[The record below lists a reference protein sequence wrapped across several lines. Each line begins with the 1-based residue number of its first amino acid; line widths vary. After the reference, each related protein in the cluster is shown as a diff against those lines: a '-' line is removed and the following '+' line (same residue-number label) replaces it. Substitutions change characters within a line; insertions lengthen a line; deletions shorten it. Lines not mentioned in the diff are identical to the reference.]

1 MTTNTNCIIVTH
13 NARLRCLLI
22 KFFNNS
28 SSNRNDALRRKL
40 KDYRWQNCCVLKL
53 FLKPTTGSKSIDFDL
68 SLIYDG
74 EIDPE
79 ENKPSYQYWA
89 TKDSPDLTV
98 RQKTKGCIGS
108 FCVKQNADQS
118 TGADNLRFNHFD
130 TLEGVIKFSELND
143 LNLESEIKNIK
154 NDFTFY
160 LVRHGQAEHNLY
172 TKTKIIRKKDTSLT
186 EIGDRGA
193 YNAGVAINNYLGE
206 NVFLKYFFTSDLI
219 RTKQTLG
226 GILRGITSKHLF
238 MNGNTVNVIVLPCS
252 HELAFVSDGKCDA
265 TVNLAQP
272 FTSENKM
279 FCTKLNNYEN
289 NSPGYNDCVRFNG
302 KTSDNIN
309 ININIDWSH
318 YAEFYGNSYRG
329 DTNKKIY
336 GTKKK
341 CRNTSMIEESIEI
354 INKKSSLENMGT
366 EEQNLSL
373 PQRTQQSQGGKKKK
387 KTKKR
392 RKKNKTRGKSR
403 KRL

>member
-1 MTTNTNCIIVTH
+1 MEGNTNSLIVTH
-13 NARLRCLLI
+13 NARLRCLITKL
-22 KFFNNS
+22 FNNS
-28 SSNRNDALRRKL
+28 TSNNNVILRKQI
-40 KDYRWQNCCVLKL
+40 KDFRWQNCCVLKL
-53 FLKPTTGSKSIDFDL
+53 FLQPTSSSKPISFQL

-74 EIDPE
+74 EIDPL
-79 ENKPSYQYWA
+79 ENKPGYQYWA

-98 RQKTKGCIGS
+98 RPKTKGCIGS
-108 FCVKQNADQS
+108 FCAKQNNAQNDN
-118 TGADNLRFNHFD
+118 NLRFNQFN
-130 TLEGVIKFSELND
+130 TLEGVINFSELND

-186 EIGDRGA
+186 EIGDKGA
-193 YNAGVAINNYLGE
+193 YKAGVAINNYLKE
-206 NVFLKYFFTSDLI
+206 NDFLKYLFTSDLI

-226 GILRGITSKHLF
+226 GILRGIASKHLF
-238 MNGNTVNVIVLPCS
+238 ISENTVNVIVLPCS

-265 TVNLAQP
+265 SVNIAQP

-279 FCTKLNNYEN
+279 FCTKLNNYNNNTPEFEN
-289 NSPGYNDCVRFNG
+289 CVRFNSR
-302 KTSDNIN
+302 TSDNVN
-309 ININIDWSH
+309 IIINIDWSH
-318 YAEFYGNSYRG
+318 YGEFYGNSYRG

-366 EEQNLSL
+366 EEQNLV
-373 PQRTQQSQGGKKKK
+373 QAQGGKNKNKRKTKKYRKNHKKTRK
-387 KTKKR
+387 KTKR
-392 RKKNKTRGKSR
+392 R
-403 KRL
+403 L